1 MSYGYDEFES
11 KLGQFIY
18 TMVMYERLK
27 EYLID
32 KVRGRGRVSV
42 RINLGQD
49 KNGNHIFMD
58 VILTS
63 IKPEA
68 YGPIQQAVKQKTRK
82 NLVIILSNEE
92 VSGDNKQIADEM
104 EKLIMESLRWWHS
117 YFGERDRLKLNEW
130 KIERITLVDA
140 EATEVLCEIPA
151 DRIVVPP
158 ERRMSL
164 SPETLENLAQYIDLL
179 GPITVRPTDTGY
191 YELITGY
198 PQLYIYVDKL
208 GRDRV
213 FARVLE
219 VGEEEAK
226 LIHEDTQP
234 RIKKLIEQITEKIP
248 RA

>member
-27 EYLID
+27 EYLVD

-42 RINLGQD
+42 RISLGQD

-58 VILTS
+58 IILTS

-68 YGPIQQAVKQKTRK
+68 YGTVQQAAKQKSSK

-92 VSGDNKQIADEM
+92 ISGDNKQIADEM

-130 KIERITLVDA
+130 KIEKIMLVDA

-151 DRIVVPP
+151 DRIIIPP
-158 ERRMSL
+158 ERRMNL
-164 SPETLENLAQYIDLL
+164 SPEVIENLSPYVDLL
-179 GPITVRPTDTGY
+179 GPITVRLTETGY

-198 PQLYIYVDKL
+198 PQLYIYVEKL

-213 FARVLE
+213 FSRIIE

-226 LIHEDTQP
+226 LIYEDAQP
-234 RIKKLIEQITEKIP
+234 RIKRLIEQITAKNT
-248 RA
+248 